1 MRRLVLVC
9 AVEKLRLRDF
19 EDKMLDK
26 GDKIEVSEG
35 VIQNHPDL
43 QKALD
48 VGALVVEEVRRQPRV
63 RDTSRRPVRQRP
75 KPKKVVNTSTLED
88 RLKGMIV
95 DALRDNLGDIVSAIE
110 SSKVEVTLSEQPQVQ
125 AGGVDADTIRAIMSE
140 VVASMPKQQVVVQG
154 NGSSSTQAA
163 AQMDDTPMF
172 IPTGIVS
179 NELEAEID
187 TASESSKGSSVD
199 AATEALRQLRK
210 AKKNKES

>member
-19 EDKMLDK
+19 EDRMLDK

-48 VGALVVEEVRRQPRV
+48 VGALVVEEVRRQPRI
-63 RDTSRRPVRQRP
+63 RDTSRRVVKQRP

-110 SSKVEVTLSEQPQVQ
+110 SSKVEVNLSEQPHAQ
-125 AGGVDADTIRAIMSE
+125 ASGVDADTIRAIMSE

-154 NGSSSTQAA
+154 SGSASTQAA

>member
-154 NGSSSTQAA
+154 NGSSSTQAS

>member
-35 VIQNHPDL
+35 VIQSHPDL
-43 QKALD
+43 QKALE

-75 KPKKVVNTSTLED
+75 KPKKVINTSTLED